1 MNKYKRKS
9 KTKTLALGIGIL
21 SSAAVVS
28 TGFAAWIIAGGDSV
42 TGTGSITAEGV
53 SEAEHTI
60 KFASD
65 ALGTIR
71 FGAPKSLPTTTYNWL
86 KNNATQDSDKENL
99 KVSTTF
105 TVENVTDSL
114 EKTAESVKT
123 LFDVS
128 ACELAETTTD
138 DTAKYSK
145 ALGSNLVAA
154 MPLLKWQEAVSDT
167 APGVYVNFK
176 DMQEDSTTANFT
188 LDIVFGW
195 GSAFTPSGSADPVNP
210 YVYYNNQAKTEVLK
224 SDAKTKLD
232 TLSKVNA
239 SFSLTLTTK

>member
-28 TGFAAWIIAGGDSV
+28 TGFAAWIIAGGDTA

-60 KFASD
+60 KFAND
-65 ALGTIR
+65 TLGTIR
-71 FGAPKSLPTTTYNWL
+71 FGAPKSLPTTTYSWL
-86 KNNATQDSDKENL
+86 KNDATQDSDKENL

-105 TVENVTDSL
+105 TVANVTDQL
-114 EKTAESVKT
+114 EKTADSVKT
-123 LFDVS
+123 LFDDS
-128 ACELAETTTD
+128 ACKLAETTTD

-145 ALGSNLVAA
+145 ALESNLVAA
-154 MPLLKWQEAVSDT
+154 LPSLKWQETAIDT
-167 APGVYVNFK
+167 KPGIYVNFV

-195 GSAFTPSGSADPVNP
+195 GSVFAPSDSTDPVNP
-210 YVYYNNQAKTEVLK
+210 YVYYNNQAKTDYLK
-224 SDAKTKLD
+224 SDAETKLGA
-232 TLSKVNA
+232 LGNVNA
-239 SFSLTLTTK
+239 TFSLTLTTK